1 MKRLKTELNAL
12 VNRGVDRHLRLAVT
26 GLSRSGKTA
35 FITALVNQLLNIH
48 TGARLPLLSA
58 AREERLLGVKRVP
71 QRDFGIPRFTYDE
84 GLAQLYGQP
93 PMWPTPTRGVS
104 EIRLALRYRSNDSL
118 LRHFKDTSTL
128 YLEIVDYPGEW
139 LLDLPML
146 AQDYLSW
153 SRQMTGLLQ
162 GQRAEWS
169 ARWRQLCAGLDPLAP
184 GLSELVATD
193 DRAPAGTA
201 CGVVGPL
208 AAAVRRA
215 GSASPC
221 RRGSAGGYRCRLDG
235 LSPRL

>member
-139 LLDLPML
+139 LLDLPMQMCIRDRPGADRLPLQSL
-146 AQDYLSW
+146 A
-153 SRQMTGLLQ
+153 
-162 GQRAEWS
+162 
-169 ARWRQLCAGLDPLAP
+169 
-184 GLSELVATD
+184 
-193 DRAPAGTA
+193 
-201 CGVVGPL
+201 GPC
-208 AAAVRRA
+208 RA
-215 GSASPC
+215 GAQLK
-221 RRGSAGGYRCRLDG
+221 GGKGGKPAEPGVGLRLIQLG
-235 LSPRL
+235 LRQI